1 MQFMETKLLLTLQKG
16 IQDENVDIKQT
27 WLDEIKWFV
36 CLIKL
41 II

>member
-1 MQFMETKLLLTLQKG
+1 MQFMETKLLLTLQKR

-27 WLDEIKWFV
+27 WFDEIKWFV